1 MNRLNPLNYGCWDSL
16 RPSLGKFLRITLV
29 GGGTRLALAAL
40 LGVGSVGLPQL
51 IRPPQALAYT
61 SRLDL
66 FLVREPSESFAG
78 FVQRSETI
86 ARAAVQ
92 RSFDSDVLMTDVV
105 VTIIG
110 DSQSISVPILTVDVS
125 RRDWQLRP
133 DVRQWARY
141 YDAAQ
146 GLME

>member
-1 MNRLNPLNYGCWDSL
+1 ML
-16 RPSLGKFLRITLV
+16 LGS
-29 GGGTRLALAAL
+29 GARLALAVL
-40 LGVGSVGLPQL
+40 LGTGGVSLAHL
-51 IRPPQALAYT
+51 AAPPVAQAYT
-61 SRLDL
+61 SRLNL
-66 FLVREPSESFAG
+66 FLVREPDESFTS
-78 FVQRSETI
+78 FVQRSEII

-105 VTIIG
+105 VTIVG
-110 DSQSISVPILTVDVS
+110 DSQTIAVPILTVDVS